1 MKEEFIVESHDY
13 ILIDDWIEDVSSKII
28 FDFFVFLLM
37 SYLLI
42 SIIVVNKC
50 YTKST

>member
-28 FDFFVFLLM
+28 FDFFVFLLCTYVLAKYY
-37 SYLLI
+37 S
-42 SIIVVNKC
+42 SK
-50 YTKST
+50 

>member
-37 SYLLI
+37 YLL
-42 SIIVVNKC
+42 SK
-50 YTKST
+50 YYSSK